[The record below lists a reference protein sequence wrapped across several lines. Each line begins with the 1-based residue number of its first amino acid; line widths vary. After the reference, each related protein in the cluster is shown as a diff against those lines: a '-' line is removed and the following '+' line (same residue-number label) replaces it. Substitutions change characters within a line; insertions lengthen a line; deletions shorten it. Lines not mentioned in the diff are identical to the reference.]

1 MKTIG
6 IVERSVVGVDK
17 LMYFLDDQS
26 RSDHA
31 HLATSVPS
39 R

>member
-17 LMYFLDDQS
+17 LMYFLDECNVAGLVSWAGRCS
-26 RSDHA
+26 R
-31 HLATSVPS
+31 
-39 R
+39 